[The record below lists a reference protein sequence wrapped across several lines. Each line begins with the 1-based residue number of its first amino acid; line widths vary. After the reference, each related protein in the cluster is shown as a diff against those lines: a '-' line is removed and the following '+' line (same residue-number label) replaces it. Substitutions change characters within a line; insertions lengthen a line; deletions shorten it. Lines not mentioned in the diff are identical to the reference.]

1 MERLAATGRLHGDP
15 GLERGAVDAGLWVRR
30 LHIGGSPI
38 QGRCSAGEIKDG
50 DCPERAKRLKYREDA
65 CVR

>member
-1 MERLAATGRLHGDP
+1 
-15 GLERGAVDAGLWVRR
+15 VDAGLWVRR